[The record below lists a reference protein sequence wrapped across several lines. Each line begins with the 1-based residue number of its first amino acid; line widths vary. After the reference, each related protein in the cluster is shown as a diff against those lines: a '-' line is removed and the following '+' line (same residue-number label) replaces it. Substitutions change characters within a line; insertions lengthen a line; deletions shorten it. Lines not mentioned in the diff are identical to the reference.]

1 MSGMATTVDS
11 FHTGSSVLSIV
22 RVLNFSLPSLP
33 CFTVTNG
40 SLLPEKRV
48 EIEFDNLLDFFFF

>member
-40 SLLPEKRV
+40 SLLPEKWV
-48 EIEFDNLLDFFFF
+48 EIELDNLLDFFFF